1 MHTIL
6 NKWRIGEKIGFG
18 FGLVGLLFLFVI
30 WQYHSTLKNT
40 IDDYQYL
47 IGVISAKKD
56 NVLNIELG
64 LLNARQAEKNFL
76 LKRQP
81 GSSLA
86 VSQQI
91 QKTLHIVEDFSEI
104 DASSKQ
110 EAESFKVNLVNYL
123 EHFTIVESAWSKKE
137 LDEDSGLQGS
147 FRNSIHALEE
157 MISGMQHDKIYIDLL
172 QLRRREKDY
181 LLRGDERYVDLTLNI
196 IQSIQKQI
204 ESSTF
209 NPDDKHKFLNLL
221 TNYENNFIALVEQ
234 NNHINSVVITMENVA
249 TDVSNLV
256 NRNVERNN
264 QLMDEMTFNIKKSS
278 SEREIFMLWLAI
290 FAIALGV
297 YIAVTITIR
306 IVKPLRKMATIL
318 KQLTFTEVVEK
329 MPYQAEGRDEVNAMA
344 GSLNILADHRKR
356 FINWWESSMDESNA
370 CTRVENKLEDLCN
383 NKVDSLP
390 ELQKIQSE
398 LMDALT
404 AKKQLLLSE
413 HQEIQKCND
422 DIIKLAAILDHPSL
436 PREDMDNVAIN
447 IRYKANLINKSLEMI
462 SYRKQ

>member
-18 FGLVGLLFLFVI
+18 FGLVGLLFLIVI
-30 WQYHSTLKNT
+30 WQYHSTLKNSL
-40 IDDYQYL
+40 DDYQYL
-47 IGVISAKKD
+47 IDSISAKKD

-91 QKTLHIVEDFSEI
+91 QKTLHIVENFSEI

-110 EAESFKVNLVNYL
+110 ESESFKVNLVNYL
-123 EHFTIVESAWSKKE
+123 EHFKVVESAWRRKG
-137 LDEDSGLQGS
+137 LDENSGLQGS
-147 FRNSIHALEE
+147 FRNSAHALEE
-157 MISGMQHDKIYIDLL
+157 MISSMQHDKIYIDLL

-181 LLRGDERYVDLTLNI
+181 LLRGDERYVDLTLDI
-196 IQSIQKQI
+196 VQSIQKQI

-209 NPDDKHKFLNLL
+209 DPDNRHTFLNLL
-221 TNYENNFIALVEQ
+221 TNYENDFTALVEQ
-234 NNHINSVVITMENVA
+234 NNHINNVVITMENVA

-256 NRNVERNN
+256 NRNVERSN
-264 QLMDEMTFNIKKSS
+264 QLMDEMAFNIKKSF
-278 SEREIFMLWLAI
+278 SEREVFMLWLVI
-290 FAIALGV
+290 VAIALGV

-306 IVKPLRKMATIL
+306 IVKPLRKMVTIL
-318 KQLTFTEVVEK
+318 KQLTFTEVVDK

-356 FINWWESSMDESNA
+356 FITWWESSMDESDA
-370 CTRVENKLEDLCN
+370 CTRFENKLEDLSN
-383 NKVDSLP
+383 NEVDSLQ
-390 ELQKIQSE
+390 ELQEIQSE
-398 LMDALT
+398 LMDAL
-404 AKKQLLLSE
+404 AEKKQLLLSE
-413 HQEIQKCND
+413 HQEIQNCND
-422 DIIKLAAILDHPSL
+422 EILRLVAILDHPSL
-436 PREDMDNVAIN
+436 PRQDIDDVANN
-447 IRYKANLINKSLEMI
+447 ILYKANLINKSLEMV
-462 SYRKQ
+462 SYRKH